1 MGFELE
7 LFESPV
13 DPEFLCKLC
22 GKVLEEPLT
31 TPCGHVFC
39 AGCVIPW
46 VAKWSSCPAKCRWIS
61 AAELNRVLA
70 LKNLVLKLAVRCHNR
85 PLGCSRV
92 LELRHLAEHA
102 AACGFSPVTREIKL
116 GVRSTELRGLT
127 VDIRGMSEVRG
138 ERDARRRAEGSC
150 AREKRL
156 QLAQL
161 HRQLQSAALRNRQ
174 QDFEELRRNSS
185 GWRRWSPVNTGE
197 ETRRHTVTLH
207 RGSGPF
213 GFNIIGG
220 RSCEGL
226 KASGD
231 FSDGIYVSKIV
242 ENGAADRAGLQI
254 HDRIIKVNNRELSLA
269 THDDAVEAF
278 LMARDPIEVE
288 VLRRVAP
295 TKTSSA
301 LIPDTRGVDT
311 TTQTEISLE
320 HVEAVTKLTSPPT
333 PVGMSV
339 MDKHKYQPTE
349 SEMLSY
355 SSLYPTGFFEDM
367 PKYPEREELEYEEVD
382 LQKRSTQD
390 KLGLTLCYKTDEEE
404 ETGIYVSEIDP
415 GSIAAQDGRVRE
427 GDQIIQIN
435 GVDIQNHEE
444 AVAVLSKGNC
454 RNVRLLLARPEIQD
468 DGWLEEDEHSF
479 LEDLEMGTLEKQHCQ
494 SVHFTASMLHQRERE
509 EDEGT
514 TDTATVLS
522 NPHEKDSGVGRTDE
536 STRND
541 ESSEQENL
549 GDDHTST
556 SDTLLSSGKRLS
568 YGQDVPGG
576 EPMHFSSESFLSAD
590 GGEFSSIPEVECE
603 RFRELLELKCL
614 VNETSPDVMLG
625 ESARSFGKRISLD
638 CDEQEIEMLNEEL
651 RKIELECLSIIR
663 SHRLQQEIQRQQANR
678 DSRELQSGTDKTSTG
693 KGQKVYNITTD
704 ILEQMDKDSSSAY
717 NTGESCRSS
726 SLTLELSSSGTQDG
740 VKDAYTNKQKPTME
754 STMLSPIQETSPTKN
769 LSSFTEFEATKE
781 GKGKEQ
787 GKDFVASPVSPSKHI
802 GKHIANIPAHA
813 QHYQSYMQLV
823 QQKSAVE
830 FGQSE
835 VSLVSL
841 CQNPQISS
849 FDKPKMEWKVKI
861 RSDGT
866 RYITKRPAKEQLLR
880 ERALRIREERRGM
893 TTDDDTVSELKMG
906 RYWSKEERKQH
917 AIRAKEQRQRRE
929 FMKQSRMAYANE
941 QEGRADDIVQLS
953 HKKMMKKRNKKILDS
968 WMTIQELLTHG
979 AKSPDGTQLQNPL
992 LSVTTV

>member
-1 MGFELE
+1 MGFELDH
-7 LFESPV
+7 FESPV

-46 VAKWSSCPAKCRWIS
+46 VAKWSSCPAKCRQIS
-61 AAELNRVLA
+61 ADELNRVLA

-92 LELRHLAEHA
+92 LKLRQLPEHA
-102 AACGFSPVTREIKL
+102 AVCGFSPVRRGMQSGLKDAEA
-116 GVRSTELRGLT
+116 RGLT
-127 VDIRGMSEVRG
+127 VNLMGVSEAARRSGGAEVRG
-138 ERDARRRAEGSC
+138 ERDARRRAEGSS

-161 HRQLQSAALRNRQ
+161 HRELHLTALRNRQ
-174 QDFEELRRNSS
+174 EFEEHRKRMESLHS
-185 GWRRWSPVNTGE
+185 RWSPLSTRE
-197 ETRRHTVTLH
+197 ETRRLTVTLH
-207 RGSGPF
+207 RASGSL

-220 RSCEGL
+220 RSCG
-226 KASGD
+226 
-231 FSDGIYVSKIV
+231 
-242 ENGAADRAGLQI
+242 
-254 HDRIIKVNNRELSLA
+254 VNNKDISFA

-278 LMARDPIEVE
+278 LIARDPIEIE

-295 TKTSSA
+295 TKTSGTLLSG
-301 LIPDTRGVDT
+301 TRGVDT
-311 TTQTEISLE
+311 TTQTDITLE
-320 HVEAVTKLTSPPT
+320 HVEVMTNLASSTTPLGLT
-333 PVGMSV
+333 M
-339 MDKHKYQPTE
+339 MDKHKYLPTE
-349 SEMLSY
+349 SEVVSY
-355 SSLYPTGFFEDM
+355 GSLYPTGFFEGM
-367 PKYPEREELEYEEVD
+367 PKDSGRGELEYEEVD
-382 LQKRSTQD
+382 LQRRSTQD
-390 KLGLTLCYKTDEEE
+390 KLGLTLCYKTDDEE

-415 GSIAAQDGRVRE
+415 ESIAAQDGRVKE

-454 RNVRLLLARPEIQD
+454 KNVRLLLARPEIQD
-468 DGWLEEDEHSF
+468 DEWLEEDEHSF
-479 LEDLEMGTLEKQHCQ
+479 FEDLHMGILGQQHCQ
-494 SVHFTASMLHQRERE
+494 AMHFTASMLHQREHE

-522 NPHEKDSGVGRTDE
+522 NSHEKDSGVGRTDE

-549 GDDHTST
+549 GYDHTST
-556 SDTLLSSGKRLS
+556 SDTLPSSGKRLS
-568 YGQDVPGG
+568 YSRDILGSGHV
-576 EPMHFSSESFLSAD
+576 HLSRESFLSAD

-603 RFRELLELKCL
+603 HFREMLDLKCL
-614 VNETSPDVMLG
+614 VNETSPYMMFG
-625 ESARSFGKRISLD
+625 ESARTFGKRISLD

-651 RKIELECLSIIR
+651 KKIELECLSIIR
-663 SHRLQQEIQRQQANR
+663 SHRLQQEIQREQPSR
-678 DSRELQSGTDKTSTG
+678 DSKEQQSGTNKISSNE
-693 KGQKVYNITTD
+693 GQKLYSITTD
-704 ILEQMDKDSSSAY
+704 IFEQMDKDSSSAY
-717 NTGESCRSS
+717 NTGESCCSS
-726 SLTLELSSSGTQDG
+726 SLTLELTSDVALCKGTQAG
-740 VKDAYTNKQKPTME
+740 VRGAITYRQTPVIE
-754 STMLSPIQETSPTKN
+754 SSMLSRIQETSPMKNPSTFTK
-769 LSSFTEFEATKE
+769 LEATKQ
-781 GKGKEQ
+781 GNGKEQ
-787 GKDFVASPVSPSKHI
+787 GNGHSEKKILASSLSPSKHFA
-802 GKHIANIPAHA
+802 HIPAHA

-830 FGQSE
+830 YGQSE
-835 VSLVSL
+835 LSLVSL
-841 CQNPQISS
+841 CRNPQTSS
-849 FDKPKMEWKVKI
+849 IDSKPKMEWKVKI

-893 TTDDDTVSELKMG
+893 TTDDDAVSELKMG

-917 AIRAKEQRQRRE
+917 AVRAREQRQRRE
-929 FMKQSRMAYANE
+929 FMKQSRMTYTNE
-941 QEGRADDIVQLS
+941 QEGRADNIVQLS
-953 HKKMMKKRNKKILDS
+953 HRKMMKKRNKKILDS

-979 AKSPDGTQLQNPL
+979 AKSPDGTQLYNPL